1 VILGTNI
8 ISTQILLHSQCHMP
22 LRRSSGNKRSGS
34 AVMAESI
41 LTEQGWK
48 RDENTAVKAMLVFD
62 DEEVDA
68 WVGRWVWRE
77 DGEGD
82 GGS

>member
-1 VILGTNI
+1 
-8 ISTQILLHSQCHMP
+8 
-22 LRRSSGNKRSGS
+22 
-34 AVMAESI
+34 MAESI